1 VLPLHKRTVDKNK
14 MKMEII
20 IKHIKEEVIVE

>member
-20 IKHIKEEVIVE
+20 IKHMKDEVVVE